1 MKFFIMETV
10 ATNVKEEKR
19 LQALRKYKL
28 LDTPPDGA
36 FDRITA
42 LASKLFKVPI
52 AIISLVDKDRIW
64 FKSHHGLSINQI
76 GRDPGLCASAILS
89 NELYIVENAKDDPR
103 TLANPLVAGDFGLR
117 FYAAVPLQTDETY
130 NLGTLC
136 IIDKEPRKLT
146 VEEQEIL
153 QQLGDLVMEEMN
165 IRLALREASLN
176 VKSISNDVL
185 QHLRS
190 LSGRLNDMSKSD
202 LELYLKASTA
212 FLENNQHR
220 FDNLN

>member
-1 MKFFIMETV
+1 METLAIDV
-10 ATNVKEEKR
+10 SEEKR
-19 LQALRKYKL
+19 LETLKKFKM

-42 LASKLFKVPI
+42 LASRLFKVPI

-89 NELYIVENAKDDPR
+89 NDLYLVENAKEDPR
-103 TLANPLVAGDFGLR
+103 TLANPLVAGEFGLR
-117 FYAAVPLQTDETY
+117 FYAAVPLQTDGNC

-136 IIDKEPRKLT
+136 IIDKAPRRLT
-146 VEEQEIL
+146 VEEQELL
-153 QQLGDLVMEEMN
+153 QQLGGLVMEEMH

-176 VKSISNDVL
+176 VKSISNDL
-185 QHLRS
+185 LLHLRS
-190 LSGRLNDMSKSD
+190 LTGKLDEMSNSD
-202 LELYLKASTA
+202 LESYLKASIA

-220 FDNLN
+220 LDNLN